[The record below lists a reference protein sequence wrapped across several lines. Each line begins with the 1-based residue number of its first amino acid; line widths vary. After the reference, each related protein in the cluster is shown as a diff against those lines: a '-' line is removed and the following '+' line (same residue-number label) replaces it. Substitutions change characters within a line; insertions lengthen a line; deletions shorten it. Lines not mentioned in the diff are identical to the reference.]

1 MFLNKVLLIG
11 NLTRDVTLRNTP
23 SGQSVADFGLA
34 TNRTWVNGQGE
45 KKQEA
50 EFHNI
55 VVWGKM
61 ADLCSRYLSKGS
73 LVFIEGRIRTRSWV
87 DQNGNK
93 RYRTEIIA
101 ENVRFGPRRDQ
112 GDFLKP
118 PSSVDEI
125 SEDQIETT
133 EDLPILEEDNSSGEK
148 SDNDFSN
155 EDEDITPDEIPF

>member
-1 MFLNKVLLIG
+1 MVLLIG

-73 LVFIEGRIRTRSWV
+73 LVFIEGRIRTRSWI

-93 RYRTEIIA
+93 RYRTEMIA

-112 GDFLKP
+112 GLFPADRAAGRSHGRRLRGAAALG
-118 PSSVDEI
+118 SSALRAPRPRRI
-125 SEDQIETT
+125 HSR
-133 EDLPILEEDNSSGEK
+133 G
-148 SDNDFSN
+148 
-155 EDEDITPDEIPF
+155 